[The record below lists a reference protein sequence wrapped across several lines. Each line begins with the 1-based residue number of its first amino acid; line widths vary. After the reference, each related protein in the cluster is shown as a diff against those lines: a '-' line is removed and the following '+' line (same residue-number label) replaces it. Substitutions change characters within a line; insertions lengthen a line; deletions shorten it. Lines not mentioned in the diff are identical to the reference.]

1 MSYSPMSVDYLGD
14 VPPSTRR
21 WRFLVDMYHGQMH
34 VLDRDTMLES
44 WSVSMPTV
52 DTRRYGFDGEM
63 FRVRILNHLAICNV
77 GTSLV
82 AIDLLERRVRWTYD
96 FFDEPLGFNRGIAF
110 NTDGTFFVYSNEG
123 RVIIKLGLAGPVTR
137 SAVVV
142 QSRFGLTAL
151 DPVDGRVRW
160 QRPDV
165 PAQLDA
171 FGDERH
177 LFLAEY
183 HNDNTVRGVRAVR
196 LADGVSVP
204 IPDAGDV
211 YALKVR
217 TLGQYVLTSETGGN
231 EEITL
236 RLYDVLTGKDVWR
249 RTLPPD
255 SLLIDSTIP
264 DLAATVT
271 RKGEVS
277 IFEPRTGK
285 EVKKLAIKAAHLDS
299 VTKATLVR
307 DAANYYIALVGPND
321 PKSRILDIGAVTAMG
336 DLRLVPINGMFYM
349 FDRET
354 GEVKTANRVMN
365 QYLLLNRFEELPVVL
380 FTTVLVRESG
390 PMGSGQQTA
399 FLSVRSMDK
408 QTGKRLLNVEQPN
421 NGEWF
426 HTLWVDPRNGLV
438 DLISN
443 TYRVRHQVAA
453 K

>member
-1 MSYSPMSVDYLGD
+1 VM
-14 VPPSTRR
+14 
-21 WRFLVDMYHGQMH
+21 
-34 VLDRDTMLES
+34 
-44 WSVSMPTV
+44 
-52 DTRRYGFDGEM
+52 
-63 FRVRILNHLAICNV
+63 
-77 GTSLV
+77 
-82 AIDLLERRVRWTYD
+82 
-96 FFDEPLGFNRGIAF
+96 
-110 NTDGTFFVYSNEG
+110 
-123 RVIIKLGLAGPVTR
+123 
-137 SAVVV
+137 V
-142 QSRFGLTAL
+142 QSRFGLAAL
-151 DPVDGRVRW
+151 DLVDGRVRW

-171 FGDERH
+171 FRDERH

-204 IPDAGDV
+204 LPDAGDV
-211 YALKVR
+211 YAFKVR
-217 TLGQYVLTSETGGN
+217 TLGQYVLTSETAAN
-231 EEITL
+231 DEITL
-236 RLYDVLTGKDVWR
+236 RLYDLLTGKDVWR
-249 RTLPPD
+249 KTLPPD

-277 IFEPRTGK
+277 VFELRTGK
-285 EVKKLAIKAAHLDS
+285 EVKKLAIKAAHLES
-299 VTKATLVR
+299 VTKATLLR

-321 PKSRILDIGAVTAMG
+321 PKSRILDTGVVNAIG
-336 DLRLVPINGMFYM
+336 DLRFVPINGMFYV
-349 FDRET
+349 FDREA

-365 QYLLLNRFEELPVVL
+365 QQLLLNRFEELPVVL
-380 FTTVLVRESG
+380 FTSVLVRETG

-408 QTGKRLLNVEQPN
+408 QTGKRLVNVEQAN
-421 NGEWF
+421 SGEWF

-438 DLISN
+438 DLISG